1 MRRVNLCFGTVLV
14 AAWLQFRET
23 GLPGLSAELELSTGV
38 PSRVY
43 LFKDDRPFRLNPVDA
58 LLPLHVDLFYRER
71 LWRRI
76 PSPETLEVTA
86 GEQSH
91 FFLLKGRARFVLPP
105 GKYRVEAYRG
115 FLHKP
120 ASREF
125 TLAPADERAV
135 ELRLE
140 PMPETGWLSG
150 DDHIHLTRAP
160 EDDDVFLD
168 FLEAED
174 LSVGNFLQLQ
184 RQMDAA
190 VQYGF
195 GSKAEARRTG
205 YSIRPGHES
214 RSHFYGHVNV
224 LGPREL
230 LRPLSIGEVYA
241 NTGDAWPF
249 PHVLFRRGREL
260 GATVG
265 YAHFDGSQ
273 PHSSLLM
280 DLALGSIDFI
290 EVFQFGVL
298 HAERW
303 YELLNAGLR
312 VTGIAG
318 SDFPVPLNNRKPWPR
333 SIPLLGPER
342 TMVKAPP
349 GASAYESWAAG
360 VREGRAV
367 VTNGPLLELT
377 INGQEPGAVLDAP
390 AVEGRA
396 RVTFHRPIEKLEIV
410 ANGQVVATRAGD
422 GTATEL
428 TLPFKVDTPD
438 STWIAARAS
447 SPQLENEPDI
457 RAHTNPVYVLRG
469 GRRVRVDAARQAVLA
484 RWEREA
490 EYYRTGGL
498 RFADETQRRELLEKV
513 DAALN
518 ALRK

>member
-1 MRRVNLCFGTVLV
+1 MRRANLFFGTVLLLL
-14 AAWLQFRET
+14 WMQFREF
-23 GLPGLSAELELSTGV
+23 GLPGLSAELDLSTGV
-38 PSRVY
+38 PARVY
-43 LFKDDRPFRLNPVDA
+43 LFKDNQPFRLSPVDA

-71 LWRRI
+71 LWRRVQS
-76 PSPETLEVTA
+76 PSTLEITA
-86 GEQSH
+86 NEQSH
-91 FFLLKGRARFVLPP
+91 FFLLRGRARFVLPP

-120 ASREF
+120 VFQEF
-125 TLAPADERAV
+125 TLGPRSERRV
-135 ELRLE
+135 ELRLQ
-140 PMPETGWLSG
+140 PMAETGWLSG

-160 EDDDVFLD
+160 EDDDVFLGV
-168 FLEAED
+168 LEAED

-195 GSKAEARRTG
+195 GSKAEARRPG

-224 LGPREL
+224 LGPREIV
-230 LRPLSIGEVYA
+230 RPLSVGEVYA
-241 NTGDAWPF
+241 NSSDAWPF
-249 PHVLFRRGREL
+249 PHVVFARGREL
-260 GATVG
+260 GGTVG

-290 EVFQFGVL
+290 EVFQAGVL
-298 HAERW
+298 QAERW

-318 SDFPVPLNNRKPWPR
+318 SDFPVPLSNRKPWPR

-342 TMVKAPP
+342 TMVKAAA
-349 GASAYESWAAG
+349 GRSAYESWAAG
-360 VREGRAV
+360 VRAGRAF

-377 INGQEPGAVLDAP
+377 VNGQEPGAVLDAP
-390 AVEGRA
+390 VAEGRA
-396 RVTFHRPIEKLEIV
+396 RVVFHRPIEKLEIV

-422 GTATEL
+422 GVTTEL
-428 TLPFKVDTPD
+428 TLPFAVGTSE

-447 SPQLENEPDI
+447 SPKIENEPDI

-469 GRRVRVDAARQAVLA
+469 GQRVRVDSARRAVLA

-490 EYYRTGGL
+490 GYYRTGGL
-498 RFADETQRRELLEKV
+498 RFTDESQRQELLEKV
-513 DAALN
+513 EAALD